1 MRVAIIGPKLYTLLD
16 KIQMHLETS
25 VSRAEKLI
33 IKLPR
38 YAFVLYKLA
47 IKCCLPYLQVVFAMV
62 QTSRTG
68 A

>member
-1 MRVAIIGPKLYTLLD
+1 MRIAIIGPKLYTLLD
-16 KIQMHLETS
+16 KLQMYPETL
-25 VSRAEKLI
+25 VSWAEKFI
-33 IKLPR
+33 VKLSR

-47 IKCCLPYLQVVFAMV
+47 IKCFLPYLQVVFAMV